1 MCGIRAFIMFLS
13 IARICLEWVA
23 HKVIFS
29 SVEAVKKKA
38 CGTSATGNW
47 LQGAKTRWRKLNAP
61 IQLEHFKIRDSLP
74 DELGQ

>member
-1 MCGIRAFIMFLS
+1 MFLS
-13 IARICLEWVA
+13 VARICLEWVA

-29 SVEAVKKKA
+29 SVEPVIQA
-38 CGTSATGNW
+38 CGTSASGNW

-61 IQLEHFKIRDSLP
+61 IQLEHFKIPDSLP